1 MDLRSSD
8 GDNAVHVS
16 VGVSDTNVVIYYFQ
30 DWIVVEDGF
39 EAYVKELEASGA
51 YKALHVVKVTDKSK
65 RLQGSNIPVP
75 RSKLENVF
83 GVAPSTDL
91 TAKSCEIK
99 IHFKHRFVEVWLEF
113 EQPFYRNIADLQ
125 SNTDTETLQPDLQMF

>member
-83 GVAPSTDL
+83 GVAPSTDTV

-113 EQPFYRNIADLQ
+113 EQPFYRVIPPDLQ
-125 SNTDTETLQPDLQMF
+125 SNTETVRPELQMF